1 MLLSYCYNT
10 GMDRRKLIKTLIYL
24 IFLIFL
30 VNFFANKFYWYSS
43 IWYFD
48 MIMHFLGGFW
58 VGLAY
63 FYIFLLQNMSSR
75 LIFKILFSVLII
87 GVGWEVYEILVN
99 DILAQNPFNYIDT
112 VSDLFFDLFGGLCA
126 ILYLWIPLEIKKFN
140 IK

>member
-1 MLLSYCYNT
+1 
-10 GMDRRKLIKTLIYL
+10 MDRRKLIKTLIYL

>member
-1 MLLSYCYNT
+1 
-10 GMDRRKLIKTLIYL
+10 
-24 IFLIFL
+24 
-30 VNFFANKFYWYSS
+30 
-43 IWYFD
+43 

>member
-1 MLLSYCYNT
+1 
-10 GMDRRKLIKTLIYL
+10 MDRKKLFKHLAYL
-24 IFLIFL
+24 IFFIFL
-30 VNFFANKFYWYSS
+30 VNFSANKFYWYSS